1 MDTALA
7 PLSPTI
13 LAIMYF
19 GDVVFAISGALTA
32 MRYRMDI
39 IGVVLIGVITG
50 LGGGTIRDLIIGRP
64 VFWVGDPTEIILC
77 IVVAVLTF
85 FFVRNEILR
94 RRGMIWGDTMGLA
107 AFGVVGCHVALEHGV
122 VWPVAVLMGMLTA
135 TGGGVVRD
143 VITNTQ
149 PMITSG
155 QLYATAALLGAGTYV
170 FLSQISAPAGVAE
183 GVAFFAA
190 LALRAAAI
198 HFDIQMGPRGAFVRI
213 GRGSNGTEDNR

>member
-1 MDTALA
+1 MSID

-19 GDVVFAISGALTA
+19 GDVVFAVSGALTA

-39 IGVVLIGVITG
+39 VGVVLIGVITG
-50 LGGGTIRDLIIGRP
+50 LGGGTLRDLIIGRP
-64 VFWVGDPTEIILC
+64 VFWVQDPTEIILC
-77 IVVAVLTF
+77 ITVAVAAF
-85 FFVRNEILR
+85 FFVSDEILR
-94 RRGMIWGDTMGLA
+94 RRGMIWGDALGLA

-122 VWPVAVLMGMLTA
+122 VWPVAILMGMVTA
-135 TGGGVVRD
+135 TGGGLIRD

-155 QLYATAALLGAGTYV
+155 QPYATVALLGATVYTL
-170 FLSQISAPAGVAE
+170 LSMLPVPAGVAE
-183 GVAFFAA
+183 VVAFVAS

-198 HFDIQMGPRGAFVRI
+198 HYDIQLGPRGAFVQI
-213 GRGSNGTEDNR
+213 GRGKGPDSAE

>member
-1 MDTALA
+1 VTIE

-39 IGVVLIGVITG
+39 VGVVLIGVITG
-50 LGGGTIRDLIIGRP
+50 LGGGTLRDLIIGRP
-64 VFWVGDPTEIILC
+64 VFWVQDPTEIILC
-77 IVVAVLTF
+77 ITVAVAAF
-85 FFVRNEILR
+85 FFVSDEILR
-94 RRGMIWGDTMGLA
+94 RRGMIWGDALGLA

-122 VWPVAVLMGMLTA
+122 IWPVAILMGMVTA
-135 TGGGVVRD
+135 TGGGLIRD

-149 PMITSG
+149 PMITNG
-155 QLYATAALLGAGTYV
+155 QPYATVALLGAAVYTL
-170 FLSQISAPAGVAE
+170 LSMLPVVAGVAE
-183 GVAFFAA
+183 VVAFVAS

-198 HFDIQMGPRGAFVRI
+198 HYDIQLGPRGAFVQI
-213 GRGSNGTEDNR
+213 GRGKGPDSAE